1 MDNKVST
8 GNRTDLKWLQNQ
20 PIDTQLAM
28 IQHHLSLT
36 QMLVNELL
44 ENEVVR
50 LAGERYSR
58 DKPHDGRYSRY
69 GFNPSSVRVGEQRI
83 KVEVPR
89 IWDNEEE
96 KNRTLETF
104 LAMQEQEVDEE
115 RLYNGLL
122 KGLST
127 RDYEGV
133 VDGAGESFGIS
144 KSSLSRSFVE
154 QTAAKLA
161 EFETRD
167 LTHYRF
173 VALFID
179 GKHQAGQQ
187 IIIVL
192 GLTEKGEKI
201 PLGFVQADGES
212 ALAINDLWKNLLHRN
227 LQIGDGALFI
237 IDGSKGLRKS
247 ILDSFGK
254 KALIQR
260 CIWHKRENI
269 EGYLKES
276 LHAEFRSR
284 YHGALAQT
292 TFELAHEKMLELKNW
307 LQKINLSAANSLDE
321 ALEDLLTLHR
331 LGVYQELGKSLSTT
345 NCIEN
350 LNSQLGKYTRK
361 IKHWKNSEQ
370 RHRWVAAALLLIETR
385 MHKIQNHQKLHMLQS
400 AISKFLLNHL
410 EPA

>member
-8 GNRTDLKWLQNQ
+8 SQRTDLKWLQNQ
-20 PIDTQLAM
+20 PVDTQLAM

-44 ENEVVR
+44 QNEVTR

-58 DKPHDGRYSRY
+58 EKPHDGRFSRY
-69 GFNPSSVRVGEQRI
+69 GFNPSSVRVGEQKIR
-83 KVEVPR
+83 VDVPR
-89 IWDNEEE
+89 IWDKQEE
-96 KNRTLETF
+96 KNQTLETF
-104 LAMQEQEVDEE
+104 LAMQQQEVDEE
-115 RLYNGLL
+115 RLYKSVL

-133 VDGAGESFGIS
+133 VDGASEAFGIS
-144 KSSLSRSFVE
+144 KSSLSRSFIE
-154 QTAAKLA
+154 QTAAKLE

-167 LTHYRF
+167 LAHYRF
-173 VALFID
+173 VAFFID
-179 GKHQAGQQ
+179 GKYQAGQQ
-187 IIIVL
+187 IVIVL

-201 PLGFVQADGES
+201 PLGFIQADGES
-212 ALAINDLWKNLLHRN
+212 AQAINDLWKNLLARG

-237 IDGSKGLRKS
+237 IDGSKGIRKS
-247 ILDSFGK
+247 ILDCFGQ

-269 EGYLKES
+269 EGYLNES
-276 LHAEFRSR
+276 IRAEFRR
-284 YHGALAQT
+284 KYHAALAET
-292 TFELAHEKMLELKNW
+292 SFEQAHAKMLELKTW

-331 LGVYQELGKSLSTT
+331 LGVHDELGKSLSTT

-350 LNSQLGKYTRK
+350 LNSQLAKYTAK

-385 MHKIQNHQKLHMLQS
+385 MHKIQNHQKLYLLQA
-400 AISKFLLNHL
+400 AISKLLVRQP